1 MPMLEIGAT
10 LTRHL
15 SERLHKI
22 QTRQE
27 YALLDVQA
35 AAMAA
40 KRSSSVEKFDIV
52 QDYLRM

>member
-1 MPMLEIGAT
+1 M
-10 LTRHL
+10 
-15 SERLHKI
+15 HKI